1 MTVISIVS
9 VPQVTA
15 DDQSLKGIVL
25 FSCFGLVVSLCLMA
39 AGVDLSAAW
48 VI

>member
-9 VPQVTA
+9 VPEVTA
-15 DDQSLKGIVL
+15 GDQSFKTIAL
-25 FSCFGLVVSLCLMA
+25 FSCFGLVVSLCLIA

>member
-15 DDQSLKGIVL
+15 DDQSLRGIAL

-39 AGVDLSAAW
+39 AGMDLGAAW
-48 VI
+48 I